1 MDREAEIQDDLKDL
15 IEGLI
20 AKNEKYGKRSKVRT
34 AIREEPVKLAQYLR
48 DEKGSY
54 EPLWVIS

>member
-48 DEKGSY
+48 DEKG
-54 EPLWVIS
+54 EI